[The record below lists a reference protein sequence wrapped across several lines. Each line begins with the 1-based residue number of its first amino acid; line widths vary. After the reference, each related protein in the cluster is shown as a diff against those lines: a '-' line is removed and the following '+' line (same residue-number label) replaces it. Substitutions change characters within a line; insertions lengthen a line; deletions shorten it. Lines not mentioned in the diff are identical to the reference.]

1 MLSYCLKC
9 RKNCFKILK
18 ILGDKAFIIAKKSKH
33 DEYERGF
40 ASTVY
45 KSFDNAYSGGGA
57 KNENMSNQLI
67 AGELQVTIIGK
78 FETRKVQL
86 SFKDNFSSAE
96 LADMQLISKFFKRIY
111 F

>member
-1 MLSYCLKC
+1 
-9 RKNCFKILK
+9 
-18 ILGDKAFIIAKKSKH
+18 
-33 DEYERGF
+33 
-40 ASTVY
+40 
-45 KSFDNAYSGGGA
+45 
-57 KNENMSNQLI
+57 MSNQLI

-78 FETRKVQL
+78 FEKRKVQL